1 MTKWN
6 ALPAGHPLHL
16 VLGFTLWLLWFAL
29 LYGAQG
35 LGCAVA
41 APPAEQGAANA
52 VNVGLAVLT
61 LVFLAG
67 FVWAAV
73 VTGRAAA
80 RPGPDADGPQ
90 APSVRFMASA
100 AAVLYGAAAVSTLVV
115 GLPVLLMPPCV

>member
-1 MTKWN
+1 MTQWKT
-6 ALPAGHPLHL
+6 LPAGHPLHL
-16 VLGFTLWLLWFAL
+16 ALGFTLWLLWFGL

-41 APPAEQGAANA
+41 PPPAGQGAANA
-52 VNVGLAVLT
+52 VNAALAGLT

-73 VTGRAAA
+73 VAGRAAA
-80 RPGPDADGPQ
+80 QPGPAADAPR
-90 APSVRFMASA
+90 APLARFMASV

-115 GLPVLLMPPCV
+115 GLPVLFLPPCI